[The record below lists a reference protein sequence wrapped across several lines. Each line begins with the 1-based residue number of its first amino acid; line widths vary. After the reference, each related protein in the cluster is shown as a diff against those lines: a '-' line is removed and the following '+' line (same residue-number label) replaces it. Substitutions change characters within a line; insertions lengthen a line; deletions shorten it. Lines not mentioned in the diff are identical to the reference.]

1 MTVALYMDHH
11 VPASITIELR
21 RRGVDVIAAYEDDT
35 HDWEDTDLLDR
46 AGALARV
53 LFTRDEDFLVE
64 AAHRQRNGIFFY
76 GVIYAHQL
84 RASIGGCVQ
93 DLELIAKTC
102 DAKDVINDVIY
113 LPV

>member
-11 VPASITIELR
+11 VPAPITTELR
-21 RRGVDVIAAYEDDT
+21 RRGVDVITAYEDDT
-35 HDWEDTDLLDR
+35 HEWEDTDLLDR
-46 AGALARV
+46 ASALARV
-53 LFTRDEDFLVE
+53 LFTRDDDFLVE
-64 AAHRQRNGIFFY
+64 AAHRQRNDIFFY

-84 RASIGGCVQ
+84 RVSIGGCVQ

-102 DAKDVINDVIY
+102 DERDVINDVMY